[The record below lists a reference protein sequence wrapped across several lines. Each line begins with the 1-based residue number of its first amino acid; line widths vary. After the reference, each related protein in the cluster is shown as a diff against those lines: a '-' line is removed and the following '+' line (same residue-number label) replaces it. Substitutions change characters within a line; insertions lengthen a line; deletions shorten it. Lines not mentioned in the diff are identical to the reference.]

1 MVIMAYI
8 KYEVDV
14 TPGVYSDYEKIR
26 RENIGHH
33 LSRKEVDTLIEL
45 IGLPSESPKVFALMV
60 KYELLL
66 RYGKARST
74 YYMVPKEQVPY
85 SRFEGLEHDFYNG
98 RLPVK
103 QKPEPPKTTEKE
115 LGRVVLSEDYC
126 LNYLKER
133 GYMCFKLTPDLLKLQ
148 QVFTPQFL
156 LENMG
161 AELK

>member
-1 MVIMAYI
+1 MSYI
-8 KYEVDV
+8 KYDVDV
-14 TPGVYSDYEKIR
+14 NQSVYADYEGLRK
-26 RENIGHH
+26 ENVGKH
-33 LSRKEVDTLIEL
+33 LSRKEVDALIDL
-45 IGLPSESPKVFALMV
+45 CGLPSESPKVFSLMV
-60 KYELLL
+60 KYELLV

-103 QKPEPPKTTEKE
+103 QKPEPKTVEKE
-115 LGRVVLSEDYC
+115 LGRVVLDEDYC

-133 GYMCFKLTPDLLKLQ
+133 GYMCFKLTPNLTKLQ
-148 QVFTPQFL
+148 QVLTPQFL